1 MFVCGK
7 EAAFT
12 KQEFDFLQLLLTHIS
27 KVITYEH
34 ICEIVWGNEY
44 EKQNSNALWCLASKV
59 RKKISALGGAAGIIQ
74 TVRFV
79 GYRIEKMRHRSEVRD
94 RKQCDM
100 QNQAAFF
107 V

>member
-59 RKKISALGGAAGIIQ
+59 RKKISALGGAAGMIQ

-79 GYRIEKMRHRSEVRD
+79 GYRIE
-94 RKQCDM
+94 
-100 QNQAAFF
+100 
-107 V
+107 